1 MNHSIDKRG
10 ELVAVCGNS
19 GSGKSTLV
27 RYALN
32 EMPEDISYMKTFT
45 TRKRRPSEDEVE
57 YEFVT
62 KEEYSRI
69 KKLAPIWDESIIYNN
84 YYGTDASCQINSLEA
99 GRNLIVCSPPSANVI
114 EGMRQIY
121 GKIITVHLQTD
132 LERSHERQETR
143 DGATDLGRIATD
155 SALDESGVFISDYS
169 IETEGQI
176 NIDQYNFLNI
186 IKEIIR

>member
-84 YYGTDASCQINSLEA
+84 Y
-99 GRNLIVCSPPSANVI
+99 
-114 EGMRQIY
+114 
-121 GKIITVHLQTD
+121 
-132 LERSHERQETR
+132 
-143 DGATDLGRIATD
+143 
-155 SALDESGVFISDYS
+155 
-169 IETEGQI
+169 
-176 NIDQYNFLNI
+176 
-186 IKEIIR
+186 